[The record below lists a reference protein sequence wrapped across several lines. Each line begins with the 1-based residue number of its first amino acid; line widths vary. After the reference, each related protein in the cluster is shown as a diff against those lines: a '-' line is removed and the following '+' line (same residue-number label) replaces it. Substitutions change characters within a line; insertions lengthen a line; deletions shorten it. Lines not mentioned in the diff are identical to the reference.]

1 MHHKTQLPALQRKRL
16 ISLAA
21 AALVGIGSALPAQA
35 QSLEG
40 TRAAAKRALQSNP
53 EVTSKLNA
61 YLGKIEAQT
70 VAAAGYKPRLDL
82 HADVGND
89 RTQTRGVTGWQNV
102 NRAGAGLTLTQVLW
116 DGLATRDQVTRA
128 AHDRLGRWFDLVETS
143 EQTALEATRAVYDV
157 QRLRKLVA
165 LAEDNL
171 LQHQQAAS
179 KLEQRVKA
187 GVGRGVDLDQA
198 RARLALAEANRDTE
212 LSNLHDVAAR
222 FQRVVG
228 DMPAADMGAVELLRS
243 GLPNSADDTVQQALS
258 RSAAIAAGIEGVRAA
273 RASQAAAQ
281 SAHHPQV
288 SARANVGA
296 GRNLAGMDGRKA
308 DASVELLLN
317 WNLYNGGADSARVR
331 EQQQAVKQAMDLRD
345 KACRDVRQTA
355 LVAYNDAN
363 KLTAQL
369 NTLGRNSAAI
379 ERARDA
385 YRQQFD
391 IGQRSLLDLLNAE
404 NEAYTARRSLT
415 NAVYDRAI
423 AYARTLA
430 AVTQLNVQLGIA
442 RDTLPADG
450 MQWTAGGDA
459 AGRCPAVAVD
469 VTPLRGGTDLSLPV
483 ASAAPAAALGGQA
496 VAAAA
501 YSSSPSGTAS
511 PGPSGPG
518 FTGMTPVLLNASAER
533 AERMERA
540 ERGERAVA
548 DRAPAGAAGTTLV
561 ANRVQSWARSL
572 RNRDLAALNSLY
584 APGYKGNAAS
594 PAAWALQQKRQLAGK
609 GELDLEI
616 EDLSVKELGS
626 GQVESRFLQSMTTAN
641 GIDVHHMALTWQQM
655 AGQWRIVRER
665 RI

>member
-1 MHHKTQLPALQRKRL
+1 MHHRFQPQTAPAISRRL
-16 ISLAA
+16 TALAA
-21 AALVGIGSALPAQA
+21 ASLLGTLACLPVQA
-35 QSLEG
+35 QSLEA
-40 TRAAAKRALQSNP
+40 TRNAAKRALQSNP
-53 EVTSKLNA
+53 DVTSRLNA
-61 YLGKIEAQT
+61 YRGKIEAQT
-70 VAAAGYKPRLDL
+70 AAAAGYKPRLDL
-82 HADVGND
+82 NADVGTD
-89 RTQTRGVTGWQNV
+89 RWQNRGVTDWQNIK
-102 NRAGAGLTLTQVLW
+102 RSGASLTLTQVLW

-128 AHDRLGRWFDLVETS
+128 GHDRLGRWFDLVEVS

-171 LQHQQAAS
+171 LQHQQAAT
-179 KLEQRVKA
+179 KLEQRVRA

-222 FQRVVG
+222 YQRVVG
-228 DMPAADMGAVELLRS
+228 EAPAADMGSVELLKS
-243 GLPNSADDTVQQALS
+243 GLPNSAEDTVQQALA

-273 RASQAAAQ
+273 RASEAGSR
-281 SAHHPQV
+281 SALHPQL
-288 SARANVGA
+288 SARANVGG
-296 GRNLAGMDGRKA
+296 GRNLAGVDGRKA

-331 EQQQAVKQAMDLRD
+331 EQQSAVKQAMDLRD

-363 KLTAQL
+363 KLSTQL

-430 AVTQLNVQLGIA
+430 SVTQLNVQLGIA
-442 RDTLPADG
+442 RDSLPADASN
-450 MQWTAGGDA
+450 WSASGDA

-469 VTPLRGGTDLSLPV
+469 VTSLRSGADMNLALAGAAPTVAVAALPPAYPPQTYAPPSYGGGLPP
-483 ASAAPAAALGGQA
+483 AAAAAPAGWPL
-496 VAAAA
+496 
-501 YSSSPSGTAS
+501 TAQ
-511 PGPSGPG
+511 
-518 FTGMTPVLLNASAER
+518 ER
-533 AERMERA
+533 AERERA
-540 ERGERAVA
+540 ERGPAAERA
-548 DRAPAGAAGTTLV
+548 APAGASTAV
-561 ANRVQSWARSL
+561 ASRVQSWARSL
-572 RNRDLAALNSLY
+572 RSRDLNAVTTFY
-584 APGYKGNAAS
+584 APGYKGSAAS

-616 EDLSVKELGS
+616 EDVTVKDLLG

-641 GIDVHHMALTWQQM
+641 GIEVNNVAQTWQQV

-665 RI
+665 RL

>member
-1 MHHKTQLPALQRKRL
+1 MHTTVQRPTHRL
-16 ISLAA
+16 LAIAA
-21 AALVGIGSALPAQA
+21 AALLGSVACLPAQA
-35 QSLEG
+35 QSIEA

-53 EVTSKLNA
+53 EVTARLNA

-70 VAAAGYKPRLDL
+70 AAAAGYKPRLDL
-82 HADVGND
+82 NADVGND
-89 RTQTRGVTGWQNV
+89 RSQNKGVSSWQNV

-116 DGLATRDQVTRA
+116 DGMATRDQVTRA
-128 AHDRLGRWFDLVETS
+128 RHDRMGRWFDLVETS

-171 LQHQQAAS
+171 LQHQQAAT
-179 KLEQRVKA
+179 KLESRVKA

-222 FQRVVG
+222 YQRIVG
-228 DMPAADMGAVELLRS
+228 ELPAADMGAVELLKT
-243 GLPNSADDTVQQALS
+243 GLPASAEEAVQQALA

-273 RASQAAAQ
+273 RASEAASK

-288 SARANVGA
+288 SARAQVGA
-296 GRNLAGMDGRKA
+296 GRNLAGVDGRKA
-308 DASVELLLN
+308 DTSVELLLN

-331 EQQQAVKQAMDLRD
+331 EQQAAVKQAMDLRD

-363 KLTAQL
+363 KLSAQL

-442 RDTLPADG
+442 RETLPADG
-450 MQWTAGGDA
+450 SNWTAGGDA
-459 AGRCPAVAVD
+459 AGRCPANAVD
-469 VTPLRGGTDLSLPV
+469 VTPLRGGTDLSLPLAAAPTAAPAPV
-483 ASAAPAAALGGQA
+483 AMAAAPAALNFPASATATSTATSTAALALMAAPALTAQERAERERSERAAAPAAA
-496 VAAAA
+496 
-501 YSSSPSGTAS
+501 
-511 PGPSGPG
+511 
-518 FTGMTPVLLNASAER
+518 
-533 AERMERA
+533 
-540 ERGERAVA
+540 
-548 DRAPAGAAGTTLV
+548 AGATVV
-561 ANRVQSWARSL
+561 ANRVLSWARSH
-572 RNRDLAALNSLY
+572 RNRDAAALAAFY
-584 APGYKGNAAS
+584 APGYKGSAAN
-594 PAAWALQQKRQLAGK
+594 PAAWAQQQKRQLAGK

-616 EDLSVKELGS
+616 EDVTVKDLPS

-641 GIDVHHMALTWQQM
+641 GIEVHNMAQTWQQVG
-655 AGQWRIVRER
+655 GQWRIVRER
-665 RI
+665 RL

>member
-1 MHHKTQLPALQRKRL
+1 MHHTPRSIA
-16 ISLAA
+16 LAA
-21 AALVGIGSALPAQA
+21 AGLLGTLACLPAQS
-35 QSLEG
+35 QSMEA
-40 TRAAAKRALQSNP
+40 TRSVVQRALQGSP
-53 EVTSKLNA
+53 DVTSRLNA

-82 HADVGND
+82 NADVGTD
-89 RTQTRGVTGWQNV
+89 RSQTRGVTGWQNI

-128 AHDRLGRWFDLVETS
+128 GHDRMGRWFDLVEAS

-171 LQHQQAAS
+171 LQHQQAAT
-179 KLEQRVKA
+179 KLESRVKA

-222 FQRVVG
+222 YQRVVG
-228 DMPAADMGAVELLRS
+228 ETPAADMGAVELLKS
-243 GLPNSADDTVQQALS
+243 GLPNSADEAVQQALS
-258 RSAAIAAGIEGVRAA
+258 RSAAIASGIEGVRAA
-273 RASQAAAQ
+273 RASVAASR
-281 SAHHPQV
+281 SALHPQV
-288 SARANVGA
+288 SARANVGG
-296 GRNLAGMDGRKA
+296 GRDLAGVEGRKA
-308 DASVELLLN
+308 EASVELLLS

-331 EQQQAVKQAMDLRD
+331 EQQQAMKQAMDLRD

-363 KLTAQL
+363 KLSAQL
-369 NTLGRNSAAI
+369 STLGRNSAAI

-404 NEAYTARRSLT
+404 NEAYTARRLLT

-442 RDTLPADG
+442 RTALPADG
-450 MQWTAGGDA
+450 ANWTAGGDA
-459 AGRCPAVAVD
+459 AGRCPALAVD
-469 VTPLRGGTDLSLPV
+469 VTPLRSGADSSLPMTGATPAPV
-483 ASAAPAAALGGQA
+483 ATTYTAPIYGAPVHAAPA
-496 VAAAA
+496 
-501 YSSSPSGTAS
+501 
-511 PGPSGPG
+511 PGNFGPG
-518 FTGMTPVLLNASAER
+518 AAMATLTAATLSATSLER
-533 AERMERA
+533 AERERERSDRA
-540 ERGERAVA
+540 ERMASERMAA
-548 DRAPAGAAGTTLV
+548 ERMLGAAPGSATV
-561 ANRVQSWARSL
+561 ANRVQAWARSS
-572 RNRDLAALNSLY
+572 RSRDANAVNGFY
-584 APGYKGNAAS
+584 APGFKGAAAS

-609 GELDLEI
+609 GELDLEL
-616 EDLSVKELGS
+616 EDVSVKDLPG
-626 GQVESRFLQSMTTAN
+626 GQVESRFLQSMTTTN
-641 GIDVHHMALTWQQM
+641 GIEVHNMSQTWQQVG
-655 AGQWRIVRER
+655 GQWRIVRER
-665 RI
+665 RL

>member
-1 MHHKTQLPALQRKRL
+1 MQNTVQHHTPRL
-16 ISLAA
+16 IALAA
-21 AALVGIGSALPAQA
+21 ASLLGSLVCFSAQA
-35 QSLEG
+35 QSLEA
-40 TRAAAKRALQSNP
+40 TRSAAKRALQSNP
-53 EVTSKLNA
+53 EVTARLNA
-61 YLGKIEAQT
+61 YLGKIEAQA

-82 HADVGND
+82 NADVGND
-89 RTQTRGVTGWQNV
+89 RTQTRGVTTWQNI
-102 NRAGAGLTLTQVLW
+102 NRGGAGLTLTQVLW
-116 DGLATRDQVTRA
+116 DGLATRDQVRRA
-128 AHDRLGRWFDLVETS
+128 SHERMGRWFDLVETS

-171 LQHQQAAS
+171 LQHQQAAT
-179 KLEQRVKA
+179 KLESRVKA

-222 FQRVVG
+222 YQRVVG
-228 DMPAADMGAVELLRS
+228 DMPAADMGAVELLKS
-243 GLPNSADDTVQQALS
+243 GLPNSADETVQQALS

-273 RASQAAAQ
+273 RASEAAAK
-281 SAHHPQV
+281 SAHHPQL
-288 SARANVGA
+288 SARANVA
-296 GRNLAGMDGRKA
+296 GGSNLGGVDSRKA
-308 DASVELLLN
+308 TTSVELLLN

-355 LVAYNDAN
+355 TVAYNDAN
-363 KLTAQL
+363 KLSAQL

-450 MQWTAGGDA
+450 ANWTAGGDA

-469 VTPLRGGTDLSLPV
+469 ITPLRGGTDLSLPLAAV
-483 ASAAPAAALGGQA
+483 APAVATAAAASYAPAYAPLNYPPAATSAALAPAALTPALDKNERNDRA
-496 VAAAA
+496 
-501 YSSSPSGTAS
+501 T
-511 PGPSGPG
+511 
-518 FTGMTPVLLNASAER
+518 AER
-533 AERMERA
+533 PTA
-540 ERGERAVA
+540 G
-548 DRAPAGAAGTTLV
+548 PAGATTV
-561 ANRVQSWARSL
+561 ASRVQSWARSW
-572 RNRDLAALNSLY
+572 RNRDANGLTGFY
-584 APGYKGNAAS
+584 APGYKGTAAT
-594 PAAWALQQKRQLAGK
+594 PAAWAMQQKRQLAGK

-616 EDLSVKELGS
+616 EDVSVKDLPG

-641 GIDVHHMALTWQQM
+641 GIEVHNVAQTWQQV

-665 RI
+665 RL

>member
-1 MHHKTQLPALQRKRL
+1 MHHPAKPQRARL
-16 ISLAA
+16 IALAA
-21 AALVGIGSALPAQA
+21 TVCVGTWSALPAQA
-35 QSLEG
+35 QSLEA

-53 EVTSKLNA
+53 DVTSRLNA

-82 HADVGND
+82 NADAGND

-128 AHDRLGRWFDLVETS
+128 AHDRMGRWFDLVEAS
-143 EQTALEATRAVYDV
+143 EQTALDATRAVYDV

-171 LQHQQAAS
+171 LQHQQAAT

-212 LSNLHDVAAR
+212 VSNLHDVAAR
-222 FQRVVG
+222 YQRIVG
-228 DMPAADMGAVELLRS
+228 DMPAADMGAVELLKS

-258 RSAAIAAGIEGVRAA
+258 RSAAIASGIEGVRAA
-273 RASQAAAQ
+273 RASEAAAR

-331 EQQQAVKQAMDLRD
+331 EQHQAVKQAMDLRD

-363 KLTAQL
+363 KLSAQL

-442 RDTLPADG
+442 RDALPVDG
-450 MQWTAGGDA
+450 TSWTASGDA
-459 AGRCPAVAVD
+459 AGRCPAVAMD
-469 VTPLRGGTDLSLPV
+469 ITPLRGGADFSLPV
-483 ASAAPAAALGGQA
+483 AAAAPALAGATA
-496 VAAAA
+496 FAPPAAA
-501 YSSSPSGTAS
+501 YTPVAYAATA
-511 PGPSGPG
+511 
-518 FTGMTPVLLNASAER
+518 TGMAAMTPALLQSPADRAER
-533 AERMERA
+533 AERM
-540 ERGERAVA
+540 
-548 DRAPAGAAGTTLV
+548 DRTTLDRSPSGAAGTTLV
-561 ANRVQSWARSL
+561 ANRVQAWARSL
-572 RNRDLAALNSLY
+572 RSRDANAAASYY
-584 APGYKGNAAS
+584 AQGYKGSAAS
-594 PAAWALQQKRQLAGK
+594 PAAWALQQKRQLSGK
-609 GELDLEI
+609 AELDLEI
-616 EDLSVKELGS
+616 EDLSVKVLPS

-641 GIDVHHMALTWQQM
+641 GIEVHHMAQTWQQM
-655 AGQWRIVRER
+655 GGQWRIVRER